1 MRNGDG
7 RIGFAFGIVAGFVI
21 AVLFLLVRSGELPN
35 WWHHDGVLITSK
47 DTLAQWTMTLFTVI
61 AAALLWRTLLAT
73 QEMAKDARR
82 IGESQVRAYLEFKSA
97 SIVENPEKPGVL
109 RVALVL
115 RNFGASPARRVH
127 RQWVQYHGEE
137 ASPAEAHKH
146 FSDPMPMPEMAPGQE
161 TTTHFQIDEN
171 VISEIREAQEKGVK
185 MQYRCCGVII
195 YADIFGYQRKQFF
208 SYKTTPGEDIRP
220 RLLHMDEDGNYGED

>member
-1 MRNGDG
+1 MADRNW
-7 RIGFAFGIVAGFVI
+7 RVSFALGMVAGVVL
-21 AVLFLLVRSGELPN
+21 AVLMFLVFPDRSLG
-35 WWHHDGVLITSK
+35 WVSHDGALITFT
-47 DTLAQWTMTLFTVI
+47 DTLANWLIALFSVV

-73 QEMAKDARR
+73 QEMSKDARR

-97 SIVENPEKPGVL
+97 SIVEHPEKPGVL

-115 RNFGASPARRVH
+115 RNFGASPARKIQ

-137 ASPAEAHKH
+137 ATPAEAHRH
-146 FSDPMPMPEMAPGQE
+146 FGELRPMPEMAPGQE
-161 TTTHFQIDEN
+161 TTTHFQIDAS
-171 VISEIREAQEKGVK
+171 VISEIREAQEKGSK

-195 YADIFGYQRKQFF
+195 YTDIFGYQRKQFF